1 MFPDYYE
8 AYADWIAQAGGDS
21 LVLPRNLT
29 DDSLLEATFRSINAL
44 LIPGG
49 ADFVGNGSV
58 DAFVYRAVRANLD
71 DGDFFPIWGTCL
83 GFEYL
88 VDILGGPGALVPRSP
103 ADPIVPGY
111 DAEGLALPLNLTE
124 AATNSRL
131 FHGVDPALLDA
142 VRREN
147 VTYNAH
153 VQGIEP
159 SSFMRNTPLKETF
172 RVLGTSVD
180 RNGRSFVALIEGA
193 RLPFY
198 GTQFHPEKVEFVR
211 QRWPARTPVL
221 HHALLPPAHPRFI
234 CAKSHP
240 KWLASRVQVPSSP
253 EQPNIPRSND
263 AKRFSR
269 YLGSFFVAEARRNG
283 HRNTVTMVTNSHDTI
298 GADGTSPSLPSIRIL
313 PFS

>member
-1 MFPDYYE
+1 MAALLVAIGGLGATTRRPLVGIYPTMFPDYYE

-198 GTQFHPEKVEFVR
+198 GTQFHPEKVEFV
-211 QRWPARTPVL
+211 
-221 HHALLPPAHPRFI
+221 
-234 CAKSHP
+234 
-240 KWLASRVQVPSSP
+240 PSSP